1 MSSYHPWR
9 ERVRAYL
16 GEHLGYLALV
26 ALLFVMGIVFGA
38 MTVNNLPAGERQNLL
53 NYLRA
58 FLHSLGP
65 TVDLRG
71 AGLARE
77 AIWTNTKTIALLFL
91 LGLSAI
97 GTPFIL
103 LVVFTRG
110 FVLGFTVGFLVKQ
123 LMLKGFFFALVA
135 VVPQNLLFIP
145 ALLAAAAANLD
156 LGVVL
161 IRSRFLGRT
170 IYFPQKLLCCL
181 GITGAAVFILFLAGL
196 IEGYVSPILI
206 GWMARYLS

>member
-1 MSSYHPWR
+1 MYLWR

-26 ALLFVMGIVFGA
+26 FLLFFMGIVFGA
-38 MTVNNLPAGERQNLL
+38 LTVNNLPATERQNLL
-53 NYLRA
+53 SYLCS
-58 FLHSLGP
+58 FLRSLGP
-65 TVDLRG
+65 STALHK

-77 AIWTNTKTIALLFL
+77 AILSNAKTIGFLFL

-123 LMLKGFFFALVA
+123 LMLKGFFFSLVA
-135 VVPQNLLFIP
+135 VVPQNLLFTP
-145 ALLAAAAANLD
+145 ALLAAAAADLD
-156 LGVVL
+156 LGWTL
-161 IRSRFLGRT
+161 IRTRFLGQITSFGRE
-170 IYFPQKLLCCL
+170 FFRCL
-181 GITGAAVFILFLAGL
+181 GITGGAFLLLFLAGL
-196 IEGYVSPILI
+196 VEGYVSPVLI
-206 GWMARYLS
+206 AWMARYLS